1 MSPGRLEDS
10 VALGGVRGNIDVGGA
25 DYDEREKGD
34 EGVGERIIIIT
45 IELAFLISEVQVSV
59 SIRLRDCFTIV
70 LEEESHIIVLKPKEN
85 TLDSTS
91 TCRQAVIGRGTLSQ
105 VLDQISG
112 YSTSLDVLIVTG
124 FNVLLQWSKK
134 NCSDSPG
141 GMVKDSMLQL

>member
-1 MSPGRLEDS
+1 MEDS

-25 DYDEREKGD
+25 DYDEREKGN
-34 EGVGERIIIIT
+34 EGVGERIIIIII
-45 IELAFLISEVQVSV
+45 IELAFLISELQVSV

-70 LEEESHIIVLKPKEN
+70 LEEESHIIILKSKEN

-91 TCRQAVIGRGTLSQ
+91 TCRKAVIWRGTLSQ

-124 FNVLLQWSKK
+124 FDVLLQCSKK

-141 GMVKDSMLQL
+141 GVKDSMLQL